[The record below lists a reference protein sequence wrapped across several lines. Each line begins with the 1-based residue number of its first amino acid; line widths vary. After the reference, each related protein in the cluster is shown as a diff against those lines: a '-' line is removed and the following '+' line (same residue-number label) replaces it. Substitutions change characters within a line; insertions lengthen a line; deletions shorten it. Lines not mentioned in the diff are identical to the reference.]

1 YLTSLINSTNPSL
14 KDVYERR
21 YTTKTKS
28 DSHYVKGSSLFLDFF
43 ASTMQNPQ
51 GRHPVVPFVL
61 AMQEWMTTSTPCRL
75 SICSKSRVI
84 LPVIC
89 LLKKWSE
96 STENSTLLRCVDSG
110 GTAKRVWLEEYWS
123 DGLFKE
129 GDKVRAFL
137 PKNSSEMDEFH
148 ISNKSGAVILNPGSV
163 VGVNRISNG
172 HFCMRK
178 SVLMEIFKGFDKPGL
193 KTQVGIIAH
202 KMFQRA
208 VKESISDEDTLRKM
222 IVEISKKVEFTLN
235 QYYHDID
242 PVAVNS
248 ELQTFVKAI
257 AKFVQNFVSNRNP
270 LPGVVPSTVI
280 DRVLAVEEEMISE
293 KFGFRGSID
302 MTMGVKVDAEQ
313 KSTLM
318 PFELKTG
325 KVSSYGDHIAQVMLY
340 CLLLSSNNHES
351 CERGLLYYCGGD
363 ELKAVDM
370 KMNEL
375 NGLLRMRNEVTYYLH
390 RFFDDPEA
398 CDLVLPGPIKNMK
411 MCQKCPQM
419 LNCCLRQKICDESF
433 IRDSPWDAMLEAE
446 LWHLNK
452 KDVQYVRRWTTWL
465 RMEGTEERMRGR
477 RNSNIDYDEE
487 EEHSTEECGIA
498 MSVQQFKEN
507 SRILTLAP
515 LSNVDLIR
523 MFSPYDQVL
532 LNGIGERTLPIFATI
547 ITVELQ
553 HIDVQF
559 SRCCEFMH
567 SCDFLVR
574 RVKTKPFFDS
584 TITTVYRLMANNTI
598 ANRKRQLII
607 DLDEPHFR
615 ISLCSEIVQKMKLLC
630 KGLNAEQKFAIVKTM
645 LADDYV
651 LIKGFPGSGKSS
663 TVIAMIRTFISNGN
677 SVLVC
682 AYTNSAVDHILLKL
696 KTHITDI
703 LRLGPSFIVHPDIR
717 QFTLETIFANKEPRL
732 DEVSEILGSTLL
744 VGCTCTT
751 AAMHPLLRKRTFNLC
766 IIDEATLATEAM
778 SIGPLL
784 AAEKFVLVGDPL
796 QLKPLI
802 QSERARKQGMDISL
816 FSKLEQK
823 YPDAVVTLKL
833 QYRMN
838 REICKLSNQMF
849 YNGELV
855 AANDEVANAFLN
867 VTVDDDVA
875 EEPWVRRC
883 LSSLPEHAVVF
894 LDTSNCKDNSATRQ
908 GIAHVEN
915 KLEVDLVV
923 KLCQTFS
930 KSGLDDDEI
939 GVMSIF
945 KTQVECI
952 RRSLKSLGSNGIE
965 VNTVD
970 QYQGKDKDVIIV
982 SLVWTKELKRKL
994 NTTCYLLK
1002 NARRVNVALTR
1013 ARKKLILVGHYN
1025 DLKADNP
1032 VFENLHNILSETQI
1046 FPLML

>member
-1 YLTSLINSTNPSL
+1 YLTSLIHSTNPSL

-28 DSHYVKGSSLFLDFF
+28 DSHYVKRSSLFLDFF

-51 GRHPVVPFVL
+51 GVFDDSFEELISGMDDNFNTVSPFNL
-61 AMQEWMTTSTPCRL
+61 LQE
-75 SICSKSRVI
+75 
-84 LPVIC
+84 
-89 LLKKWSE
+89 
-96 STENSTLLRCVDSG
+96 ENSTLLRCVDSG

-222 IVEISKKVEFTLN
+222 IVEISKKVEFILN
-235 QYYHDID
+235 QYYYDID

-257 AKFVQNFVSNRNP
+257 AKFVQNCVSNCNP

-351 CERGLLYYCGGD
+351 CERGLLYYCSGD
-363 ELKAVDM
+363 ELKAVNM

-398 CDLVLPGPIKNMK
+398 CDLLLPGPIKNMK

-419 LNCCLRQKICDESF
+419 LNCCLRQKICDEAF

-446 LWHLNK
+446 LWHLDK
-452 KDVQYVRRWTTWL
+452 KDLQYVRRWTTWL
-465 RMEGTEERMRGR
+465 RMEGIEERMRGR

-584 TITTVYRLMANNTI
+584 TITTVYRLMVNNTI

-607 DLDEPHFR
+607 DLDEPHFK
-615 ISLCSEIVQKMKLLC
+615 ISLCSEIVEKMKLHC

-645 LADDYV
+645 LADDYA

-682 AYTNSAVDHILLKL
+682 AYTNSA
-696 KTHITDI
+696 HITDI

-717 QFTLETIFANKEPRL
+717 QFTLEAIFANKEPGL

-751 AAMHPLLRKRTFNLC
+751 ATMHPLLRKRTFNLC

-823 YPDAVVTLKL
+823 YPHAVVTLKL

-952 RRSLKSLGSNGIE
+952 RRSLKSSGSNGIE

-982 SLVWTKELKRKL
+982 SFVWTKELKRKL

-1013 ARKKLILVGHYN
+1013 ARKKLILIGHYN

>member
-1 YLTSLINSTNPSL
+1 MFDNKQKFYFAGGYLTSLIHSTNPSL

-28 DSHYVKGSSLFLDFF
+28 DSHYVKRSSLFLDFF

-51 GRHPVVPFVL
+51 GVFDDSFEELISGMDDNFNTVSPFNL
-61 AMQEWMTTSTPCRL
+61 LQE
-75 SICSKSRVI
+75 
-84 LPVIC
+84 
-89 LLKKWSE
+89 
-96 STENSTLLRCVDSG
+96 ENSTLLRCVDSG
-110 GTAKRVWLEEYWS
+110 GTAKRLWLEEYWS

-222 IVEISKKVEFTLN
+222 IVEISKKVEFILN
-235 QYYHDID
+235 QYYYDID

-257 AKFVQNFVSNRNP
+257 AKFVQNCVSNCNP

-302 MTMGVKVDAEQ
+302 MTVGVKVDAEQ

-351 CERGLLYYCGGD
+351 CERGLLYYCSGD

-398 CDLVLPGPIKNMK
+398 CDLLLPGPIKNMK

-419 LNCCLRQKICDESF
+419 LNCCLRQKICDEAF

-446 LWHLNK
+446 LWHLDK
-452 KDVQYVRRWTTWL
+452 KDLQYVRRWTTWL
-465 RMEGTEERMRGR
+465 RMEGIEERMRGR

-559 SRCCEFMH
+559 SR
-567 SCDFLVR
+567 
-574 RVKTKPFFDS
+574 
-584 TITTVYRLMANNTI
+584 
-598 ANRKRQLII
+598 NRKRQLII
-607 DLDEPHFR
+607 DLDEPHFK
-615 ISLCSEIVQKMKLLC
+615 ISLCSEIVQKMKLPC

-645 LADDYV
+645 LADDYA

-696 KTHITDI
+696 KAHITDI

-717 QFTLETIFANKEPRL
+717 QFTLEAIFANKEPGL

-751 AAMHPLLRKRTFNLC
+751 ATMHPLLRKRTFNLC

-823 YPDAVVTLKL
+823 YPHAVVTLKL

-915 KLEVDLVV
+915 RLEVDLVV

-952 RRSLKSLGSNGIE
+952 RRSLKSSGSNGIE

-982 SLVWTKELKRKL
+982 SFVWTKELKRKL

-1013 ARKKLILVGHYN
+1013 ARKKLILIGHYN

>member
-1 YLTSLINSTNPSL
+1 YLTSLIHSTNPSL

-28 DSHYVKGSSLFLDFF
+28 DSHYVKRSSLFLDFF
-43 ASTMQNPQ
+43 ASTMQNPE
-51 GRHPVVPFVL
+51 GVFDDSFEELISGMDDNFNTVSPFNL
-61 AMQEWMTTSTPCRL
+61 LQE
-75 SICSKSRVI
+75 
-84 LPVIC
+84 
-89 LLKKWSE
+89 
-96 STENSTLLRCVDSG
+96 ENSTLLRCVDSG

-137 PKNSSEMDEFH
+137 PKNLSEMDEFH

-208 VKESISDEDTLRKM
+208 VKESITDEDTLRKM
-222 IVEISKKVEFTLN
+222 IVEISKQVEFILN

-242 PVAVNS
+242 PAAVNS

-257 AKFVQNFVSNRNP
+257 AKFVQNCVSNRNP

-390 RFFDDPEA
+390 RFFDNPEA
-398 CDLVLPGPIKNMK
+398 CDLLLPGPIKNMK

-419 LNCCLRQKICDESF
+419 LNCCLRQKICDEAF
-433 IRDSPWDAMLEAE
+433 VRDSPWDAMLEAE
-446 LWHLNK
+446 LWHLDK
-452 KDVQYVRRWTTWL
+452 KDLQYVRRWTTWL
-465 RMEGTEERMRGR
+465 RMEGIEERMRGR

-498 MSVQQFKEN
+498 MSVQQCKEN

-547 ITVELQ
+547 ITVGLQ

-559 SRCCEFMH
+559 SR
-567 SCDFLVR
+567 
-574 RVKTKPFFDS
+574 
-584 TITTVYRLMANNTI
+584 
-598 ANRKRQLII
+598 NRKRQLII
-607 DLDEPHFR
+607 DLDEPHFK
-615 ISLCSEIVQKMKLLC
+615 ISLCSEIVQKMKLFC

-645 LADDYV
+645 LADDYA

-682 AYTNSAVDHILLKL
+682 AYTNSAVDNILLKL
-696 KTHITDI
+696 KAHITDM

-717 QFTLETIFANKEPRL
+717 QFTLEAIFANKEPGL

-751 AAMHPLLRKRTFNLC
+751 ATMHPLLRKRTFNLC

-823 YPDAVVTLKL
+823 YPHAVVTLKL

-952 RRSLKSLGSNGIE
+952 RRSLKSSGSNGIE

-982 SLVWTKELKRKL
+982 SFVWTKELKRKL

-1013 ARKKLILVGHYN
+1013 ARKKLILIGHYN

>member
-1 YLTSLINSTNPSL
+1 YLTSLIHSTNPSL

-28 DSHYVKGSSLFLDFF
+28 DSHYVKRSSLFLDFF

-51 GRHPVVPFVL
+51 GVFDDSFEELISGMDDNFNTVSPFNL
-61 AMQEWMTTSTPCRL
+61 LQE
-75 SICSKSRVI
+75 
-84 LPVIC
+84 
-89 LLKKWSE
+89 
-96 STENSTLLRCVDSG
+96 ENSTLLRCVDSG
-110 GTAKRVWLEEYWS
+110 GTAKRLWLEEYWS

-208 VKESISDEDTLRKM
+208 VKESISDEDTLHKM
-222 IVEISKKVEFTLN
+222 IVEISKKVEFILN
-235 QYYHDID
+235 QYYYDID

-257 AKFVQNFVSNRNP
+257 AKFVQNCVSNCNP

-340 CLLLSSNNHES
+340 CLLLSSNNHEN
-351 CERGLLYYCGGD
+351 CERGLLYYCSGD

-398 CDLVLPGPIKNMK
+398 CDLLLPGPIKNMK

-419 LNCCLRQKICDESF
+419 LNCCLRQKICDEAF

-446 LWHLNK
+446 LWHLDE
-452 KDVQYVRRWTTWL
+452 KDLQYVRRWTTWL
-465 RMEGTEERMRGR
+465 RMEGIEERMRGR

-515 LSNVDLIR
+515 LSYLILIVLYEKKCLIVIFRNVDLIR

-584 TITTVYRLMANNTI
+584 TITTVYRLMVNNTI

-607 DLDEPHFR
+607 DLDEPHFK

-645 LADDYV
+645 LADDYA

-696 KTHITDI
+696 KAHITDI
-703 LRLGPSFIVHPDIR
+703 LRLGPSFIVHPEIR
-717 QFTLETIFANKEPRL
+717 QFTLEAIFANKEPRL

-751 AAMHPLLRKRTFNLC
+751 ATMHPLLRKRTFNLC

-823 YPDAVVTLKL
+823 YPHAVVTLKL

-930 KSGLDDDEI
+930 KSGLNDDEI

-952 RRSLKSLGSNGIE
+952 RRSLKSSGSNGIE

-982 SLVWTKELKRKL
+982 SFVWTKELKRKL

-1002 NARRVNVALTR
+1002 NARRINVALTR
-1013 ARKKLILVGHYN
+1013 ARKKLILIGHYN